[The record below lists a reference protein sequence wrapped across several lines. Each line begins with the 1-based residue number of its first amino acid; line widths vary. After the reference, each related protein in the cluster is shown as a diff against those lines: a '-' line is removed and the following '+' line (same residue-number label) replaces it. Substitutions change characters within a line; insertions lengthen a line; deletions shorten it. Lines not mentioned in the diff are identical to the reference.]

1 LLVIWRNPKSD
12 MMNAVNALPTGG
24 GFPMMKYALALALCL
39 GATPA
44 FATCKSE
51 AAEKKLAGAALNS
64 FMTKCEKDAAAAC
77 ELDSQQ
83 KKLAGAAKASHNKK
97 CTADRVGS

>member
-1 LLVIWRNPKSD
+1 MKALV
-12 MMNAVNALPTGG
+12 
-24 GFPMMKYALALALCL
+24 LAAML
-39 GATPA
+39 A
-44 FATCKSE
+44 FAAGSAHAAACKVE
-51 AAEKKLAGAALNS
+51 AANKKLAGAAMNS

-97 CTADRVGS
+97 CTADKVGS

>member
-1 LLVIWRNPKSD
+1 
-12 MMNAVNALPTGG
+12 
-24 GFPMMKYALALALCL
+24 MMKYALALAICL
-39 GATPA
+39 SSAPA

-97 CTADRVGS
+97 CTADKVGS